1 LAVLLL
7 LIDVH
12 DPSRL
17 NMRTDRDYRRL
28 ASILL
33 RLANDPAPGTGNSEE
48 RCPQVGSDDEEHRVV
63 LEGS

>member
-1 LAVLLL
+1 MVEVATIAASRFFLATCTLAVLLL
-7 LIDVH
+7 SIDVH
-12 DPSRL
+12 DPS
-17 NMRTDRDYRRL
+17 
-28 ASILL
+28 